1 MLVRQ
6 VSGSGFQCI
15 DMIPFQSDEYAHC
28 CDLVDFAIEMKQKLE
43 EINKHS
49 FNRFQL
55 RIGEEGIGQQL
66 LSVSPALPQFYRVT
80 HLVSE
85 NLPLTQF

>member
-1 MLVRQ
+1 MIIGHSIKLPFWTSMAEKQLSQKAEKMHVAL
-6 VSGSGFQCI
+6 FQC
-15 DMIPFQSDEYAHC
+15 DEYAHC

-55 RIGEEGIGQQL
+55 RIGMRCMHA
-66 LSVSPALPQFYRVT
+66 SVIQSLN
-80 HLVSE
+80 SDDC
-85 NLPLTQF
+85 

>member
-1 MLVRQ
+1 MEKIKTIGSTYMAA
-6 VSGSGFQCI
+6 SGIKPSA
-15 DMIPFQSDEYAHC
+15 DSEEADEYGHL

-55 RIGEEGIGQQL
+55 RIG
-66 LSVSPALPQFYRVT
+66 
-80 HLVSE
+80 
-85 NLPLTQF
+85 N